1 MRAGCTTCGHRFNS
15 KVSLSQLSRVQ
26 CPKCK
31 KRTTTT
37 ADQVPNELEIAD
49 LCEQIRSNKI
59 EELEPELERNRTPGI
74 RVCRVTT
81 SPHAIVDDVIHFD
94 SPYWATEF

>member
-1 MRAGCTTCGHRFNS
+1 MRAGCTNCGHHFNS
-15 KVSLSQLSRVQ
+15 KISNLLIAV

-31 KRTTTT
+31 KQKVTR
-37 ADQVPNELEIAD
+37 AKFVPTVAEIAD
-49 LCEQIRSNKI
+49 LCEQIRANKI

-74 RVCRVTT
+74 RVCRVAT
-81 SPHAIVDDVIHFD
+81 SPHAIVEDEPHFD